1 MAAGGEDRPV
11 VRSDHLKLD
20 PEPHAPD
27 LAHPAAHDNAVAEFP
42 RRAVVDLGAQHD
54 RIQSGPRH
62 FAQAHAHLAGHDR
75 PRRLDEAQVGDV
87 VDHAAAVR
95 VEEHNGNLM
104 LDAREP
110 RIGHGVDSARAR
122 RTWPKQIPAGFR
134 LHFAPHGTIS
144 ALAKMND
151 WDVSSALALYN
162 VERWGAPYFTINSGG
177 HVAVRPDAEPSREID
192 LMELVAEARER
203 RLSFPITLRFQD
215 LLRHR
220 VRTVNEAFAEAIAGA
235 GYQNVYRG
243 VFPIKVNQLREV
255 VEEVVDAGAEFHF
268 GLEAG
273 SKPELLAALS
283 MHNDPESLIICNG
296 YKDADYVR
304 NAMLGRKLGKRLV
317 MVVEKIEE
325 LAQILAVAK
334 QMDVEPWIGV
344 RVRLATKGSGKWA
357 TSGGEDA
364 KFGLSTA
371 ELVGASELLRRE
383 GMAHCL
389 KLVHFHVGS
398 QIPDIGTIKRA
409 VREAARFYAKLQK
422 LGHDL
427 GYLDVGG
434 GLGIDYDGSRTTFD
448 SSANYTLHE
457 YARDVV
463 AAVQEVCDEEKV
475 SHPVLVS
482 ESGRAIA
489 AHHSVLVVEAF
500 GSIEKVS
507 RGPEVVAAGGDP
519 SVVRDIIAIYESLG
533 SKHRLES
540 LHDAQ
545 EIREKADSMFALGLL
560 DLPAKAK
567 VETVYWRTAAKVV
580 ELFHGVR
587 YVPEEVKDL
596 EISLSDQVMCNFSV
610 FQSLLDHWALGQLFP
625 VMPLH
630 RLTEPPDRQAT
641 LVDITC
647 DSDGKVAR
655 FIDLQDVKPTL
666 PLHRTEEGVPYYI
679 GFFLAGA
686 YQDIMGDMHNLFG
699 RVNEMHIFLDEDE
712 ESGYYIEEIIGGNTI
727 GNVLALTQWEKS
739 ELVRRM
745 KVQFDAAI
753 KEDRMKPN
761 EAMRLLDSYEKAL
774 EGYTYL
780 NCFGGNG

>member
-1 MAAGGEDRPV
+1 M
-11 VRSDHLKLD
+11 
-20 PEPHAPD
+20 
-27 LAHPAAHDNAVAEFP
+27 
-42 RRAVVDLGAQHD
+42 Q
-54 RIQSGPRH
+54 
-62 FAQAHAHLAGHDR
+62 
-75 PRRLDEAQVGDV
+75 
-87 VDHAAAVR
+87 
-95 VEEHNGNLM
+95 
-104 LDAREP
+104 
-110 RIGHGVDSARAR
+110 
-122 RTWPKQIPAGFR
+122 
-134 LHFAPHGTIS
+134 
-144 ALAKMND
+144 D
-151 WDVSSALALYN
+151 WDISSALALYN
-162 VERWGAPYFTINSGG
+162 VERWGSPYFSINSHG
-177 HVAVRPDAEPSREID
+177 HVVVRPDGEPGREID
-192 LMELVAEARER
+192 LMELVEEARSR
-203 RLSFPITLRFQD
+203 GLSFPLTLRFQD

-220 VRTVNEAFAEAIAGA
+220 VRTINEAFSEAIAGA
-235 GYQNVYRG
+235 GYGNVYRG

-255 VEEVVDAGAEFHF
+255 VEEIVEAGEPFHF

-283 MHNDPESLIICNG
+283 IHADAESLIICNG
-296 YKDADYVR
+296 YKDADYIR

-317 MVVEKIEE
+317 MVVEKVEE
-325 LAQILAVAK
+325 LAQIMAIART
-334 QMDVEPWIGV
+334 MGVEPWIGV
-344 RVRLATKGSGKWA
+344 RVRLATKGAGKWA

-409 VREAARFYAKLQK
+409 VREAARFYAKLHK
-422 LGHDL
+422 LGHEL

-448 SSANYTLHE
+448 SSVNYTLPE

-463 AAVQEVCDEEKV
+463 SAVQEVCDEEKV
-475 SHPVLVS
+475 AHPVLVS

-489 AHHSVLVVEAF
+489 AHHSVLLVEAF

-507 RGPEVVAAGGDP
+507 RGAAITVAPGDP
-519 SVVRDIIAIYESLG
+519 AVVQDMIDIYASLA

-560 DLPAKAK
+560 DLPAKAR
-567 VETVYWRTAAKVV
+567 VETVYWQIAAKVV
-580 ELFHGVR
+580 ELFRGMR

-596 EISLSDQVMCNFSV
+596 EVSLGDQVLCNFSI

-625 VMPLH
+625 VMPIH
-630 RLTEPPDRQAT
+630 RLNEAPDREST

-647 DSDGKVAR
+647 DSDGKMAR

-666 PLHRTEEGVPYYI
+666 PLHRAEEGRPYYL

-699 RVNEMHIFLDEDE
+699 RVNEMHLFLDEDE
-712 ESGYYIEEIIGGNTI
+712 ESGYYVEEIIGGNTI
-727 GNVLALTQWEKS
+727 GSVLALTQWEKS
-739 ELVRRM
+739 ELVRRV
-745 KVQFDAAI
+745 KVQVDAAI
-753 KEDRMKPN
+753 KEDRMKPT
-761 EAMRLLDSYEKAL
+761 EAMRLLDDYEKAL
-774 EGYTYL
+774 DGYTYL
-780 NCFGGNG
+780 NCFAKGD